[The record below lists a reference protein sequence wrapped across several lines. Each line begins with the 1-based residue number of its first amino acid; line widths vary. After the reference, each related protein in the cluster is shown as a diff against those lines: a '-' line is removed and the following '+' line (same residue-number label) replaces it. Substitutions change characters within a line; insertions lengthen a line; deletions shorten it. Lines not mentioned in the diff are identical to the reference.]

1 MKILVRC
8 GIPHEFRARVWND
21 LIRLRV
27 SSDRELAGKGYYS
40 NLLKEKQGVYL
51 PSAKQIE
58 LDLLRTLPNN
68 KYYDTLESEGVRTF
82 TDCIIAS
89 VNIAIFSLFINN
101 ESETHQCSKDC

>member
-1 MKILVRC
+1 M
-8 GIPHEFRARVWND
+8 N
-21 LIRLRV
+21 
-27 SSDRELAGKGYYS
+27 SDRELAGKGYYS

-89 VNIAIFSLFINN
+89 LVNIAIFSLFIND